1 MSRFPCGESVIMLA
15 FIAFFT
21 HRWVNGDLS
30 MQPHAHYHPLQLC
43 AAFPPST
50 TALPDCGHSGLCE
63 LRARSGRYAA
73 ADQENRM
80 NIYDV
85 SNSVEHLD
93 DTVKPT

>member
-1 MSRFPCGESVIMLA
+1 MLA

-50 TALPDCGHSGLCE
+50 TALPADGTLLCECRLPDCSGLCE